1 MPNEKIVIL
10 DFGSQYAHLI
20 AKRFR
25 LMGFYSE
32 ISQPSAPIES
42 FTGAKGIVFSGGP
55 SSVYEENIPAFNSD
69 ILKLEIPIL
78 GLCYG
83 HQLMAQEY
91 GGKVEKAV
99 VGEFGIAHL
108 VKKTAAGSPYPASPL
123 FAGISFPAQVWMSHQ
138 DAVSVPGVGF
148 ELIAST
154 KDCPFA
160 GLQNL
165 AKKRFSL
172 QCHVE
177 VKDTPDGDR
186 ILANFASICGMEK
199 NWDQDKV
206 LETIMREIVEA
217 ADGTGD
223 SRSDGTLS
231 TGEHAAGD
239 GTLSTGSYPAGD
251 GTRSG
256 DSLSAGEHATG
267 DGTLSTGSYP
277 AGDGTR
283 SGDSLSASSHAA
295 SDGTLSAS
303 AHKRKV
309 LLFLSGGV
317 DSTVAF
323 ALLNKALGQN
333 RVLGLHID
341 NGFMRKDES
350 KIIERRYKEFGFTN
364 FIVEDASETFLKAV
378 EGETDPQKKR
388 KAIGETFITVR
399 NEVVGRLKLDEN
411 DWLLGQGTL
420 YPDIIE
426 SGGTKNSHTIKTHH
440 NRVDGIQALIA
451 KGLIIEPL
459 KDLYKDEVRMIGKKI
474 GLSDELVNRQPF
486 PGPGLSINVLCS
498 KGENADAEEFE
509 GALLR
514 LSEIKNALSFTQ
526 GSFVGISAL
535 PVKSVGVQGD
545 FRTYRFPAVLSFK
558 SVFSSFPSWDE
569 LEKASST
576 ITNASKDVN
585 RTVLEL
591 WKADYAHASKKNS
604 PEAFSIREGYCDKAR
619 LDQTREADN
628 IVLDELKKSGWYTK
642 IFQHLT
648 INLPWAQAAGHCS
661 IVLRPVVSEDVM
673 TARFAHLDASVLRNI
688 VYRIAS
694 LGFVD
699 AIYYDI
705 TNKPPATFGWE

>member
-1 MPNEKIVIL
+1 MKNDTIIVL

-32 ISQPSAPIES
+32 IALPSASLDAFE
-42 FTGAKGIVFSGGP
+42 GAKGIVFSGGP
-55 SSVYEENIPAFNSD
+55 SSVYDAHIPSFNPE
-69 ILKLEIPIL
+69 ILGLDIPIL

-83 HQLMAQEY
+83 HQLMATGY
-91 GGKVEKAV
+91 GGKVEKAE

-108 VKKTAAGSPYPASPL
+108 VGAAADGVPFPASPL
-123 FAGISFPAQVWMSHQ
+123 FEGIALPTQVWMSHQ
-138 DAVSVPGVGF
+138 DGVVALPEGF
-148 ELIAST
+148 EVIART

-160 GLQNL
+160 ALQNL
-165 AKKRFSL
+165 AKKRWSL

-177 VKDTPDGDR
+177 VKDTPEGDR
-186 ILANFASICGMEK
+186 MLENFAARICGMER
-199 NWDQDKV
+199 NWNQDRV
-206 LETIMREIVEA
+206 LEVIMDEIVCA
-217 ADGTGD
+217 ADGKKAT
-223 SRSDGTLS
+223 SDGRS
-231 TGEHAAGD
+231 AGGPGD
-239 GTLSTGSYPAGD
+239 GK
-251 GTRSG
+251 
-256 DSLSAGEHATG
+256 
-267 DGTLSTGSYP
+267 
-277 AGDGTR
+277 
-283 SGDSLSASSHAA
+283 
-295 SDGTLSAS
+295 
-303 AHKRKV
+303 KRKV

-323 ALLNKALGQN
+323 ALLNKALGQD

-341 NGFMRKDES
+341 NGFMRKNES
-350 KIIERRYKEFGFTN
+350 EIISKRYRDFGFSN

-378 EGETDPQKKR
+378 FRETDPQKKR

-399 NEVVGRLKLDEN
+399 DEVVARLGLDED

-440 NRVDGIQALIA
+440 NRVEGIQALIA

-474 GLSDELVNRQPF
+474 GLSDELVYRHPF
-486 PGPGLSINVLCS
+486 PGPGLSINVLCQ
-498 KGENADAEEFE
+498 GGAFADEAALAEAGTNLRAMNLS
-509 GALLR
+509 GA
-514 LSEIKNALSFTQ
+514 FTVCES
-526 GSFVGISAL
+526 GSSGTVPDFAGIGVL

-545 FRTYRFPAVLSFK
+545 FRTYRFPAVLSFT
-558 SVFSSFPSWDE
+558 SLFTAFPAWNE
-569 LEKASST
+569 LERASSS

-585 RTVLEL
+585 RTILKL
-591 WKADYAHASKKNS
+591 W
-604 PEAFSIREGYCDKAR
+604 EAGSGTLSLREGYCDRGR
-619 LDQTREADN
+619 LDQTREVDA
-628 IVLDELKKSGWYTK
+628 IVLDEFKKSGWYQRV
-642 IFQHLT
+642 FQHLT
-648 INLPWAQAAGHCS
+648 VNLPYAAAEGHCS

-673 TARFAHLDASVLRNI
+673 TARFAHLDVSVLGAI
-688 VYRIAS
+688 VTRIAA